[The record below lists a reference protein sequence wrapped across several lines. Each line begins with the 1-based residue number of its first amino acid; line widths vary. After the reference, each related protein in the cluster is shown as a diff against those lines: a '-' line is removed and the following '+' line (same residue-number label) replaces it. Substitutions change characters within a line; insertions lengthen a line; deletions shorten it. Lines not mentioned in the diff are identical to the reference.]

1 MTQDKQIAK
10 LEKKI
15 TSLKEMKKNARLL
28 QNKRVKL
35 KIQLAQIRKA
45 LNTIRSRFSRYN
57 FK

>member
-1 MTQDKQIAK
+1 MTRDKEIAN
-10 LEKKI
+10 LQKKI

-57 FK
+57 IK

>member
-1 MTQDKQIAK
+1 MTRDKEIAN
-10 LEKKI
+10 LQKKI

-28 QNKRVKL
+28 QNKRIKL

-57 FK
+57 IK

>member
-1 MTQDKQIAK
+1 MTRDKEIAN
-10 LEKKI
+10 LQKKI

-45 LNTIRSRFSRYN
+45 LNTIRARFSRYN